1 VGRRRGRPGG
11 GCGDRSVRLLQVID
25 VGTNSVRSIVV
36 EVPVGG
42 PYRVVDDEKDMT
54 RLGEGLERSGALSV
68 DAMDRTVT
76 AIRAMASIGSRLGVA
91 EVRAVATEAAR
102 RASNGAEFVA
112 RVREETAVDL
122 EVVAPEEEGRLVWL
136 SAATVTRGT
145 GFEVAVDIGGGSVE
159 LVQALD
165 SEVLS
170 ISSMRLG
177 ARVLAERYVDAD
189 PISDS
194 AFKQL
199 KRGVKRTLKAEVTPL
214 DSAASALVGSGGTIS
229 SIAAVIGGIR
239 GRKHASLQ
247 GVEIGRA
254 EVMQLLGMLSH
265 SSSAE
270 RLRLPAMPADRAD
283 IIMPGA
289 VVLAEVM
296 KLFGASGIIVNAR
309 GIREGIVI
317 DTLACEGRA
326 PAKPDVMAGVLAL
339 CARYRFDRA
348 HATQV
353 TRLALSIFDQA
364 AIALGIDVA
373 TRPLLE
379 AAAMLHDIGYYVAYD
394 RHHEHTYH
402 LVVNSTIP
410 GLTRREQGMVASI
423 ARYHTKSLPKPR
435 HESWSA
441 LDPVDRPTVR
451 SLAAILRLADGLDRG
466 RAARVDGVEV
476 IVGADE
482 VRLLVRGVSELDTE
496 VYGSKKKRDLFEES
510 FGRRVVVE
518 AVPAESGE
526 EGPS

>member
-1 VGRRRGRPGG
+1 
-11 GCGDRSVRLLQVID
+11 VRLLQVID

-42 PYRVVDDEKDMT
+42 PYRIVDDEKDMT
-54 RLGEGLERSGALSV
+54 RLGEGLERTGVLSAE
-68 DAMDRTVT
+68 AMDRTVT
-76 AIRAMASIGSRLGVA
+76 AVGAMAAIGSRLCVG

-102 RASNGAEFVA
+102 RASNGAEFVD
-112 RVREETAVDL
+112 RVREETGVEL
-122 EVVAPEEEGRLVWL
+122 EVVPREEEGRLVWL
-136 SAATVTRGT
+136 SASTVTKGT

-159 LVQALD
+159 VVQALD

-170 ISSMRLG
+170 ISSMQLG
-177 ARVLAERYVDAD
+177 ARVLAERFVDAD
-189 PISDS
+189 PISEA
-194 AFKQL
+194 AFKRL

-214 DSAASALVGSGGTIS
+214 DSATSPLIGSGGTIT

-239 GRKHASLQ
+239 GRKYASLH
-247 GVEIGRA
+247 GVEIDRA
-254 EVMQLLGMLSH
+254 DVMQLLGMLSH
-265 SSSAE
+265 SNSAE
-270 RLRLPAMPADRAD
+270 RLRLPAMPADRVD
-283 IIMPGA
+283 IIVPGA

-296 KLFGASGIIVNAR
+296 KLFGAPGIIVNAR

-317 DTLACEGRA
+317 DSLAREGMA
-326 PAKPDVMAGVLAL
+326 PAKPDVMAGVLDL

-353 TRLALSIFDQA
+353 TALALSIFDQVA
-364 AIALGIDVA
+364 GPLGIDA
-373 TRPLLE
+373 STRPLLE
-379 AAAMLHDIGYYVAYD
+379 AAAMLHDIGYYIAYD

-476 IVGADE
+476 VVGPDE
-482 VRLLVRGVSELDTE
+482 VRLLVRGVSELDAE
-496 VYGSKKKRDLFEES
+496 VYGSEKKRDLFEES

-518 AVPAESGE
+518 AVPAETGQGE
-526 EGPS
+526 ELS

>member
-1 VGRRRGRPGG
+1 
-11 GCGDRSVRLLQVID
+11 VRLLQVID

-54 RLGEGLERSGALSV
+54 RLGEGLEGTGVLSA
-68 DAMDRTVT
+68 DAMDRTVS
-76 AIRAMASIGSRLGVA
+76 AIGAMSGIGVRLGVD

-102 RASNGAEFVA
+102 RASNGGEFVD
-112 RVREETAVDL
+112 RVRDETGVEL
-122 EVVAPEEEGRLVWL
+122 EVVSPEEEGRLVWQ
-136 SAATVTRGT
+136 SASTLTKGA

-159 LVQALD
+159 IIQALD

-170 ISSMRLG
+170 ICSMRLG
-177 ARVLAERYVDAD
+177 ARVLAERFVDGD
-189 PISDS
+189 PISDES
-194 AFKQL
+194 FKRL

-214 DSAASALVGSGGTIS
+214 DSASSPLIGSGGTIN
-229 SIAAVIGGIR
+229 SIASVVLGIQGKR
-239 GRKHASLQ
+239 HSSLH
-247 GVEIGRA
+247 GVEIGRV
-254 EVMQLLGMLSH
+254 EIMQLLGMLSH
-265 SSSAE
+265 SSAAE
-270 RLRLPAMPADRAD
+270 RLKLPAMPPDRVD

-289 VVLAEVM
+289 VVLAETI
-296 KLFGASGIIVNAR
+296 KLFGAPGIIVNAR

-317 DTLACEGRA
+317 DTLAREGRVR
-326 PAKPDVMAGVLAL
+326 AKPDVMAGVLDL

-353 TRLALSIFDQA
+353 TRLALSIFDQVA
-364 AIALGIDVA
+364 GPLDIDAA

-410 GLTRREQGMVASI
+410 GLTRREQGMVAAI

-435 HESWSA
+435 HESWSS
-441 LDPVDRPTVR
+441 LEPVDRPTVR
-451 SLAAILRLADGLDRG
+451 ALAAILRLADGLDRG
-466 RAARVDGVEV
+466 RAARVDGVDV
-476 IVGADE
+476 TVGPEE
-482 VRLLVRGVSELDTE
+482 VRLLVHGASELDAE
-496 VYGSKKKRDLFEES
+496 LYGSAKKRDLFEES

-518 AVPAESGE
+518 AASAETGE
-526 EGPS
+526 EAAAS